1 MNPRFKIE
9 SRSSEAVYH
18 CMSHTVSEVFL
29 DDSAREILRKQLW
42 QTADFCGVHI
52 LTYALMSNHLHVL
65 VRVPLKTDDVPD
77 AELLR
82 RHSVL
87 HPKPSRLLATR
98 MKIVREQMKTNGPE
112 AVKWRKQQ
120 LALMCDIS
128 PFMKLLKQ
136 RFSIWFNRTHDR
148 RGTLWSERFKSV
160 LVEGRDNVLSTM
172 AAYIDLNPVR
182 AGMAAD
188 PKDYRFCGY
197 AEAVSGNKT
206 AQTGITHIITGQ
218 TAGGAGGARGVKWNA
233 AQEAYRMRLFG
244 DGVKLRAGK
253 ASITPAQFE
262 KVMEEKGTLP
272 MTDVLRC
279 RVRFFTDG
287 AVLGSKI
294 FVAEQLARYRR
305 QTGQR
310 KRIPLRELPPITDWG
325 DLVTMRGVRKNAF
338 AHASKNRPRES
349 TS

>member
-42 QTADFCGVHI
+42 QTADFCGVRI
-52 LTYALMSNHLHVL
+52 LTYALMSNHFHVL

-87 HPKPSRLLATR
+87 HPKPSRPLAAR
-98 MKIVREQMKTNGPE
+98 MKLVREQLKTNGPH
-112 AVKWRKQQ
+112 AAAWRKQQ
-120 LALMCDIS
+120 LAMMCDIS

-197 AEAVSGNKT
+197 AEALSGNKT
-206 AQTGITHIITGQ
+206 AQTGIAHIVTGQ
-218 TAGGAGGARGVKWNA
+218 SPGGAAGEKWGAV
-233 AQEAYRMRLFG
+233 QEAYRMRLFG
-244 DGVKLRAGK
+244 DGLKPRAGK
-253 ASITPAQFE
+253 ASITPAQFA
-262 KVMEEKGTLP
+262 KVMESNGTLP
-272 MTDVLRC
+272 LPDVLRC
-279 RVRFFTDG
+279 RVRYLTDG
-287 AVLGSKI
+287 AVLGGKAY
-294 FVAEQLARYRR
+294 VAGQLARYRR

-310 KRIPLRELPPITDWG
+310 KRIPVRELPPITEWG
-325 DLVTMRGVRKNAF
+325 DLVTMRAARKNAF
-338 AHASKNRPRES
+338 G
-349 TS
+349 

>member
-1 MNPRFKIE
+1 MNLRFKIE
-9 SRSSEAVYH
+9 SRSSAAVYH

-29 DDSAREILRKQLW
+29 DDSAREVLRKQLW
-42 QTADFCGVHI
+42 QTADFCGLHV
-52 LTYALMSNHLHVL
+52 LTYALMSNHFHVL
-65 VRVPLKTDDVPD
+65 VRVPLKTDNVPD
-77 AELLR
+77 EELLR

-87 HPKPSRLLATR
+87 HPKPSRLLAAR
-98 MKIVREQMKTNGPE
+98 MKIVREQLKTNGPV

-128 PFMKLLKQ
+128 PFMKLFKQ

-148 RGTLWSERFKSV
+148 RGALWSERFKSV

-182 AGMAAD
+182 AGMVAD

-197 AEAVSGNKT
+197 AEALSGNKT
-206 AQTGITHIITGQ
+206 AQTGITQIVTGQ
-218 TAGGAGGARGVKWNA
+218 PTGVKGVKWNTV
-233 AQEAYRMRLFG
+233 QENYRMRLFG

-253 ASITPAQFE
+253 ASITPAQFA
-262 KVMEEKGTLP
+262 KVMEAKGTLP

-279 RVRFFTDG
+279 RVRYLTDG
-287 AVLGSKI
+287 AVLGSKT
-294 FVAEQLARYRR
+294 FVAAQLARYRR

-310 KRIPLRELPPITDWG
+310 QRIPLRELPPITEWG
-325 DLVTMRGVRKNAF
+325 DMVAMRGLRKNTF
-338 AHASKNRPRES
+338 G
-349 TS
+349 